1 MTTGLFIDMI
11 KDDANLYLADF
22 GETVVIGSK
31 RGKGIL
37 DSPGQMI
44 IGDTVMM
51 MDYAITVPAA
61 LAEGVKFGTSVTLG
75 GISYK
80 AKEIY
85 PHQDGV
91 FYVITLEKV

>member
-1 MTTGLFIDMI
+1 MI
-11 KDDANLYLADF
+11 KEDPNLYLADF
-22 GETVVIGSK
+22 GETVIIGSK

-51 MDYAITVPAA
+51 MDYSITVPAS
-61 LAEGVKFGTSVTLG
+61 LAEGVKFGTSVIHD

-80 AKEIY
+80 TKEVY